1 MYTGKEVFQLGT
13 MKDVAA
19 LAKVGVGTVSRVL
32 NNSGAVKESTRRKVE
47 AAMKELNYIPNA
59 YARGLKMNKTNTVA
73 LIIPT
78 IWHPFFSEFAY
89 YVERNLSEH
98 KYKMLLCNSDVN
110 NDKELEY
117 IQMVQENKVDGI
129 IGITYSDLD
138 NFVSSHL
145 PFVTIDRHFK
155 EETVCVTSDN
165 FHAGQLA
172 VEKLV
177 EKGCQK
183 LGYIGTHSRFPT
195 ETTKRR
201 SGFVEQAE
209 LMEIPYA
216 IYDGEDPVVEF
227 KQEIRTFL
235 EENPDVD
242 GVFAHTDFIA
252 LDILEVLDEMKR
264 KVPEEVQIIGC
275 DGIKMEAGRK
285 QIVSTIRQPVDLMA
299 KAAVEKIIQVI
310 DGEPVK
316 TKITLSV
323 HYVEGPTTKN
333 KILK

>member
-1 MYTGKEVFQLGT
+1 MAT

-32 NNSGAVKESTRRKVE
+32 NSSGSVKESTRRKVE

-89 YVERNLSEH
+89 YVESNLAEH
-98 KYKMLLCNSDVN
+98 KYKMLLCNSDVSS
-110 NDKELEY
+110 DKELEY

-177 EKGCQK
+177 EKGCHK

-201 SGFVEQAE
+201 NGFEKQAKQSG
-209 LMEIPYA
+209 IPYA
-216 IYDGEDPVVEF
+216 IYDGQDPVIEL
-227 KQEIRTFL
+227 KQEIRTFF

-242 GVFAHTDFIA
+242 GIFAHTDFIA
-252 LDILEVLDEMKR
+252 LDILEILEEMKR
-264 KVPEEVQIIGC
+264 KVPEEMQIIGC
-275 DGIKMEAGRK
+275 DGIKMESGRR
-285 QIVSTIRQPVDLMA
+285 QIVSTIRQSVDLMA

-310 DGEPVK
+310 DGESVR
-316 TKITLSV
+316 TKITLPV

-333 KILK
+333 KMSK

>member
-1 MYTGKEVFQLGT
+1 MAT

-32 NNSGAVKESTRRKVE
+32 NSSGSVKESTRRKVE

-78 IWHPFFSEFAY
+78 IWHPFFSEFTY
-89 YVERNLSEH
+89 YVESNLAEH
-98 KYKMLLCNSDVN
+98 KYKMLLCNSDVSS
-110 NDKELEY
+110 DKELEY

-177 EKGCQK
+177 EKGCKK
-183 LGYIGTHSRFPT
+183 LGYVGTHSRFPT

-316 TKITLSV
+316 TKITLPV

>member
-1 MYTGKEVFQLGT
+1 MAT

-19 LAKVGVGTVSRVL
+19 LANVGVGTVSRVL
-32 NNSGAVKESTRRKVE
+32 NSSGSVKESTRRKVE

-89 YVERNLSEH
+89 YVESNLAEH
-98 KYKMLLCNSDVN
+98 KYKMLLCNSDVSS
-110 NDKELEY
+110 DKELEY

-177 EKGCQK
+177 EKGCHK

-201 SGFVEQAE
+201 DGFKAKAEQ
-209 LMEIPYA
+209 MGMPYA
-216 IYDGEDPVVEF
+216 IYDGEDPVIEF
-227 KQEIRTFL
+227 KQEIRNFF

-252 LDILEVLDEMKR
+252 LDILEILEEMKR
-264 KVPEEVQIIGC
+264 KVPEEMQIIGC
-275 DGIKMEAGRK
+275 DGIKMESGRR

-316 TKITLSV
+316 TKITLPV
-323 HYVEGPTTKN
+323 HYLEGSTTKN
-333 KILK
+333 EILK

>member
-1 MYTGKEVFQLGT
+1 MAT

-32 NNSGAVKESTRRKVE
+32 NSSGSVKESTRRKVE

-89 YVERNLSEH
+89 YVESNLAEH
-98 KYKMLLCNSDVN
+98 KYKMLLCNSDVSS
-110 NDKELEY
+110 DKELEY

-172 VEKLV
+172 VEKFV
-177 EKGCQK
+177 EKGCKK
-183 LGYIGTHSRFPT
+183 LGYVGTHSRFPS

-201 SGFVEQAE
+201 DGFEAQAE
-209 LMEIPYA
+209 QMGVPYA
-216 IYDGEDPVVEF
+216 IYDGEDPVMEF
-227 KQEIRTFL
+227 KQEIRTFF
-235 EENPDVD
+235 EKNPDVD

-252 LDILEVLDEMKR
+252 LDILEVLDELKR

-285 QIVSTIRQPVDLMA
+285 QFLSTIRQPVDLMA

-316 TKITLSV
+316 TKITLPV
-323 HYVEGPTTKN
+323 HYLEGSTTKN
-333 KILK
+333 EKMKF

>member
-1 MYTGKEVFQLGT
+1 MGT

-323 HYVEGPTTKN
+323 HYLEGSTTKN
-333 KILK
+333 EILK

>member
-1 MYTGKEVFQLGT
+1 MAT

-32 NNSGAVKESTRRKVE
+32 NSSGSVKESTRRKVE

-89 YVERNLSEH
+89 YVESNLAEH
-98 KYKMLLCNSDVN
+98 KYKMLLCNSDVSS
-110 NDKELEY
+110 DKELEY

-172 VEKLV
+172 VEKLI
-177 EKGCQK
+177 EKGCKK
-183 LGYIGTHSRFPT
+183 LGYVGTHSRFPS

-201 SGFVEQAE
+201 DGFEAQAE
-209 LMEIPYA
+209 QMGVPYA
-216 IYDGEDPVVEF
+216 IYDGEDPVMEF
-227 KQEIRTFL
+227 KQEIRTFF
-235 EENPDVD
+235 EKNPDVD

-252 LDILEVLDEMKR
+252 LDILEVLDELKR

-285 QIVSTIRQPVDLMA
+285 QFLSTIRQPVDLMA

-316 TKITLSV
+316 TKITLPV
-323 HYVEGPTTKN
+323 HYLEGSTTKN
-333 KILK
+333 EILK

>member
-1 MYTGKEVFQLGT
+1 MAT

-19 LAKVGVGTVSRVL
+19 LANVGVGTVSRVL
-32 NNSGAVKESTRRKVE
+32 NSSGSVKESTRRKVE

-89 YVERNLSEH
+89 YVESNLAEH
-98 KYKMLLCNSDVN
+98 KYKMLLCNSDVSS
-110 NDKELEY
+110 DKELEY

-177 EKGCQK
+177 EKGCHK

-209 LMEIPYA
+209 LMAIPYA

-252 LDILEVLDEMKR
+252 LDILEILDEMDR

-285 QIVSTIRQPVDLMA
+285 QFLSTIRQPVDLMA

-316 TKITLSV
+316 TKITLPV
-323 HYVEGPTTKN
+323 HYLEGSTTKN
-333 KILK
+333 EILK

>member
-1 MYTGKEVFQLGT
+1 MAT

-19 LAKVGVGTVSRVL
+19 LANVGVGTVSRVL
-32 NNSGAVKESTRRKVE
+32 NSSGSVKESTRRKVE

-89 YVERNLSEH
+89 YVESNLAEH
-98 KYKMLLCNSDVN
+98 KYKMLLCNSDVSS
-110 NDKELEY
+110 DKELEY

-177 EKGCQK
+177 DKGCHK

-201 SGFVEQAE
+201 DGFKAKAEQ
-209 LMEIPYA
+209 MGMPYA
-216 IYDGEDPVVEF
+216 IYDGEDPVIEF
-227 KQEIRTFL
+227 KQEIRTFF

-242 GVFAHTDFIA
+242 GIFAHTDFIA
-252 LDILEVLDEMKR
+252 LDILEVLEEMKR
-264 KVPEEVQIIGC
+264 NVPEEVQIIGC
-275 DGIKMEAGRK
+275 DGIKMESGRR
-285 QIVSTIRQPVDLMA
+285 QIVSTIRQSVDLMA

-310 DGEPVK
+310 DGESVR
-316 TKITLSV
+316 TKITLPV

-333 KILK
+333 KMSK

>member
-1 MYTGKEVFQLGT
+1 MAT

-32 NNSGAVKESTRRKVE
+32 NSSGSVKESTRRKVE

-89 YVERNLSEH
+89 YVESNLAEH
-98 KYKMLLCNSDVN
+98 KYKMLLCNSDVSS
-110 NDKELEY
+110 DKELEY

-177 EKGCQK
+177 EKGCHK

-201 SGFVEQAE
+201 DGFKAKAEQ
-209 LMEIPYA
+209 MGMPYA
-216 IYDGEDPVVEF
+216 IYDGEDPVIEF
-227 KQEIRTFL
+227 KQEIRNFF

-242 GVFAHTDFIA
+242 GIFAHTDFIA
-252 LDILEVLDEMKR
+252 LDILEVLEEMKR
-264 KVPEEVQIIGC
+264 NVPEEVQIIGC
-275 DGIKMEAGRK
+275 DGIKMESGRR
-285 QIVSTIRQPVDLMA
+285 QIVSTIRQSVDLMA

-310 DGEPVK
+310 DGESVR
-316 TKITLSV
+316 TKITLPV

-333 KILK
+333 KMSK

>member
-1 MYTGKEVFQLGT
+1 MAT

-32 NNSGAVKESTRRKVE
+32 NDSGAVKESTRRKVQ

-59 YARGLKMNKTNTVA
+59 YARGLKMNKTYTVA

-98 KYKMLLCNSDVN
+98 KFKMLLCNSDVSN
-110 NDKELEY
+110 EKELEY

-165 FHAGQLA
+165 FRAGQLA

-177 EKGCQK
+177 EKGCRK
-183 LGYIGTHSRFPT
+183 LGYIGTHSRFSS

-201 SGFVEQAE
+201 DGFVEQAE
-209 LMEIPYA
+209 RMNIPYA
-216 IYDGEDPVVEF
+216 IYDELDPVLDLLAGI
-227 KQEIRTFL
+227 KTFF
-235 EENPDVD
+235 EKHPDVD

-252 LDILEVLDEMKR
+252 LDILEVLDAMKR
-264 KVPEEVQIIGC
+264 QVPEEIQIIGC
-275 DGIKMEAGRK
+275 DGIKMEAGRR

-299 KAAVEKIIQVI
+299 QAAVEKIIELI
-310 DGEPVK
+310 DGEAVK
-316 TKITLSV
+316 EKITLPV
-323 HYVEGPTTKN
+323 TYIEGPTTKN
-333 KILK
+333 NILK

>member
-1 MYTGKEVFQLGT
+1 MAT

-89 YVERNLSEH
+89 YVESNLAEH
-98 KYKMLLCNSDVN
+98 KYKMLLCNSDVS

-138 NFVSSHL
+138 NFVLSHL

-165 FHAGQLA
+165 FHAGELA

-177 EKGCQK
+177 EKGCRK

-201 SGFVEQAE
+201 NGFEAQAE
-209 LMEIPYA
+209 QMGVPYA
-216 IYDGEDPVVEF
+216 IYDGEDPVMEF
-227 KQEIRTFL
+227 KQEIRTFFK
-235 EENPDVD
+235 ENPDVD

-252 LDILEVLDEMKR
+252 LDILEVLDEMER
-264 KVPEEVQIIGC
+264 KVPEDVQIIGC

-285 QIVSTIRQPVDLMA
+285 QFLSTIRQPVDLMA

-310 DGEPVK
+310 DGESVK
-316 TKITLSV
+316 TKITLPV

-333 KILK
+333 QMAK

>member
-1 MYTGKEVFQLGT
+1 MAT

-19 LAKVGVGTVSRVL
+19 LANVGVGTVSRVL
-32 NNSGAVKESTRRKVE
+32 NSSGSVKESTRRKVE

-89 YVERNLSEH
+89 YVESNLAEH
-98 KYKMLLCNSDVN
+98 KYKMLLCNSDVSS
-110 NDKELEY
+110 DKELEY

-177 EKGCQK
+177 EKGCHK

-201 SGFVEQAE
+201 NGFEKQAKQSG
-209 LMEIPYA
+209 IPYA
-216 IYDGEDPVVEF
+216 IYDGQDPVIEL
-227 KQEIRTFL
+227 KQEIRTFF

-242 GVFAHTDFIA
+242 GIFAHTDFIA
-252 LDILEVLDEMKR
+252 LDILEVLEEMKR
-264 KVPEEVQIIGC
+264 NVPEEVQIIGC
-275 DGIKMEAGRK
+275 DGIKMESGRR
-285 QIVSTIRQPVDLMA
+285 QIVSTIRQSVDLMA

-310 DGEPVK
+310 DGESVR
-316 TKITLSV
+316 TKITLPV

-333 KILK
+333 KMSK

>member
-1 MYTGKEVFQLGT
+1 

-89 YVERNLSEH
+89 YVESNLAEH
-98 KYKMLLCNSDVN
+98 KYKMLLCNSDVSS
-110 NDKELEY
+110 DKELEY

-165 FHAGQLA
+165 FHAGELA

-177 EKGCQK
+177 EKGCHK
-183 LGYIGTHSRFPT
+183 LGYVGTHSRFP
-195 ETTKRR
+195 
-201 SGFVEQAE
+201 S
-209 LMEIPYA
+209 
-216 IYDGEDPVVEF
+216 
-227 KQEIRTFL
+227 
-235 EENPDVD
+235 
-242 GVFAHTDFIA
+242 
-252 LDILEVLDEMKR
+252 
-264 KVPEEVQIIGC
+264 
-275 DGIKMEAGRK
+275 
-285 QIVSTIRQPVDLMA
+285 
-299 KAAVEKIIQVI
+299 
-310 DGEPVK
+310 
-316 TKITLSV
+316 
-323 HYVEGPTTKN
+323 
-333 KILK
+333 

>member
-1 MYTGKEVFQLGT
+1 MAT

-19 LAKVGVGTVSRVL
+19 LANVGVGTVSRVL
-32 NNSGAVKESTRRKVE
+32 NSSGSVKESTRRKVE

-89 YVERNLSEH
+89 YVESNLAEH
-98 KYKMLLCNSDVN
+98 KYKMLLCNSDVSS
-110 NDKELEY
+110 DKELEY

-177 EKGCQK
+177 EKGCKK
-183 LGYIGTHSRFPT
+183 LGYVGTHSRFPT

-216 IYDGEDPVVEF
+216 IYDGEDPVMEF
-227 KQEIRTFL
+227 KQEIRTFF
-235 EENPDVD
+235 EKNPDVD

-252 LDILEVLDEMKR
+252 LDILEVLDELKR

-285 QIVSTIRQPVDLMA
+285 QFLSTIRQPVDLMA

-316 TKITLSV
+316 TKITLPV
-323 HYVEGPTTKN
+323 HYLEGSTTKN
-333 KILK
+333 EILK

>member
-1 MYTGKEVFQLGT
+1 

-59 YARGLKMNKTNTVA
+59 YARGLKMNKTHTVA

-89 YVERNLSEH
+89 YVESNLAEH
-98 KYKMLLCNSDVN
+98 KYKMLLCNSDVSS
-110 NDKELEY
+110 DKELEY

-177 EKGCQK
+177 EKGCKK
-183 LGYIGTHSRFPT
+183 LGYVGTHSRFPS

-201 SGFVEQAE
+201 DGFEAQAE
-209 LMEIPYA
+209 QMGVPYA
-216 IYDGEDPVVEF
+216 IYDGEDPVMEF
-227 KQEIRTFL
+227 KQEIRTFF
-235 EENPDVD
+235 EKNPDVD

-252 LDILEVLDEMKR
+252 LDILEVLDELKR

-285 QIVSTIRQPVDLMA
+285 QFLSTIRQPVDLMA

-316 TKITLSV
+316 TKITLPV
-323 HYVEGPTTKN
+323 HYLEGSTTKN
-333 KILK
+333 EILK

>member
-1 MYTGKEVFQLGT
+1 MAT

-32 NNSGAVKESTRRKVE
+32 NSSGSVKESTRRKVE

-89 YVERNLSEH
+89 YVESNLAEH
-98 KYKMLLCNSDVN
+98 KYKMLLCNSDVSS
-110 NDKELEY
+110 DKELEY

-177 EKGCQK
+177 EKGCHK

-201 SGFVEQAE
+201 NGFEKQAKQSG
-209 LMEIPYA
+209 IPYA
-216 IYDGEDPVVEF
+216 IYDGQDPVIEL
-227 KQEIRTFL
+227 KQEIRTFF

-242 GVFAHTDFIA
+242 GIFAHTDFIA
-252 LDILEVLDEMKR
+252 LDILEVLDELKR

-285 QIVSTIRQPVDLMA
+285 QFLSTIRQPVDLMA

-316 TKITLSV
+316 TKITLPV
-323 HYVEGPTTKN
+323 HYLEGSTTKN
-333 KILK
+333 EILK

>member
-1 MYTGKEVFQLGT
+1 MAT

-32 NNSGAVKESTRRKVE
+32 NSSGSVKESTRRKVE

-89 YVERNLSEH
+89 YVESNLAEH
-98 KYKMLLCNSDVN
+98 KYKMLLCNSDVSS
-110 NDKELEY
+110 DKELEY

-177 EKGCQK
+177 EKGCHK

-201 SGFVEQAE
+201 DGFKAKAEQ
-209 LMEIPYA
+209 MGMPYA
-216 IYDGEDPVVEF
+216 IYDGEDPVIEF
-227 KQEIRTFL
+227 KQEIRTFF

-242 GVFAHTDFIA
+242 GIFAHTDFIA
-252 LDILEVLDEMKR
+252 LDILEILEEMKR
-264 KVPEEVQIIGC
+264 KVPEEMQIIGC
-275 DGIKMEAGRK
+275 DGIKMESGRR

-310 DGEPVK
+310 DGESVR
-316 TKITLSV
+316 TKITLPV

-333 KILK
+333 KMLK

>member
-1 MYTGKEVFQLGT
+1 MAT

-19 LAKVGVGTVSRVL
+19 LANVGVGTVSRVL
-32 NNSGAVKESTRRKVE
+32 NSSGSVKESTRRKVE

-89 YVERNLSEH
+89 YVESNLAEH
-98 KYKMLLCNSDVN
+98 KYKMLLCNSDVSS
-110 NDKELEY
+110 DKELEY

-177 EKGCQK
+177 EKGCHK

-201 SGFVEQAE
+201 DGFKAKAEQ
-209 LMEIPYA
+209 MGMPYA
-216 IYDGEDPVVEF
+216 IYDGEDPVIEF
-227 KQEIRTFL
+227 KQEIRTFF

-242 GVFAHTDFIA
+242 GIFAHTDFIA
-252 LDILEVLDEMKR
+252 LDILEVLEEMKR
-264 KVPEEVQIIGC
+264 NVPEEVQIIGC
-275 DGIKMEAGRK
+275 DGIKMESGRK
-285 QIVSTIRQPVDLMA
+285 QFLSTIRQPVDLMA

-316 TKITLSV
+316 TKITLPV
-323 HYVEGPTTKN
+323 HYLEGSTTKN
-333 KILK
+333 EILK

>member
-1 MYTGKEVFQLGT
+1 MAT

-32 NNSGAVKESTRRKVE
+32 NSSGSVKESTRRKVE

-89 YVERNLSEH
+89 YVESNLAEH
-98 KYKMLLCNSDVN
+98 KYKMLLCNSDVSS
-110 NDKELEY
+110 DKELEY

>member
-1 MYTGKEVFQLGT
+1 MAT

-19 LAKVGVGTVSRVL
+19 LANVGVGTVSRVL
-32 NNSGAVKESTRRKVE
+32 NSSGSVKESTRRKVE

-89 YVERNLSEH
+89 YVESNLAEH
-98 KYKMLLCNSDVN
+98 KYKMLLCNSDVSS
-110 NDKELEY
+110 DKELEY

-177 EKGCQK
+177 EKGCHK

-201 SGFVEQAE
+201 NGFEKQAKQSG
-209 LMEIPYA
+209 IPYA
-216 IYDGEDPVVEF
+216 IYDGQDPVIEL
-227 KQEIRTFL
+227 KQEIRTFF

-242 GVFAHTDFIA
+242 GIFAHTDFIA
-252 LDILEVLDEMKR
+252 LDILEVLEEMKR
-264 KVPEEVQIIGC
+264 NVPEEVQIIGC
-275 DGIKMEAGRK
+275 DGIKMESGRR
-285 QIVSTIRQPVDLMA
+285 QIVSTIRQSVDLMA

-310 DGEPVK
+310 DGDSVR
-316 TKITLSV
+316 TKITLPV

-333 KILK
+333 KMSK

>member
-1 MYTGKEVFQLGT
+1 MAT

-32 NNSGAVKESTRRKVE
+32 NSSGSVKESTRRKVE

-89 YVERNLSEH
+89 YVESNLAEH
-98 KYKMLLCNSDVN
+98 KYKMLLCNSDVSS
-110 NDKELEY
+110 DKELEY

-177 EKGCQK
+177 EKGCHK

-201 SGFVEQAE
+201 NGFEKQAKQSG
-209 LMEIPYA
+209 IPYA
-216 IYDGEDPVVEF
+216 IYDGQDPVIEL
-227 KQEIRTFL
+227 KQEIRTFF

-242 GVFAHTDFIA
+242 GIFAHTDFIA
-252 LDILEVLDEMKR
+252 LDILEVLEEMKR
-264 KVPEEVQIIGC
+264 NVPEEVQIIGC
-275 DGIKMEAGRK
+275 DGIKMESGRR

-323 HYVEGPTTKN
+323 HYLEGSTTKN
-333 KILK
+333 EILK

>member
-1 MYTGKEVFQLGT
+1 MAT

-19 LAKVGVGTVSRVL
+19 LANVGVGTVSRVL
-32 NNSGAVKESTRRKVE
+32 NSSGSVKESTRRKVE

-89 YVERNLSEH
+89 YVESNLAEH
-98 KYKMLLCNSDVN
+98 KYKMLLCNSDVSS
-110 NDKELEY
+110 DKELEY

-177 EKGCQK
+177 EKGCHK

-201 SGFVEQAE
+201 DGFEAQAE
-209 LMEIPYA
+209 QMGVPYA
-216 IYDGEDPVVEF
+216 IYDGEDPVMEF
-227 KQEIRTFL
+227 KQEIRTFF
-235 EENPDVD
+235 EKNPDVD

-252 LDILEVLDEMKR
+252 LDILEVLDELKR

-285 QIVSTIRQPVDLMA
+285 QFLSTIRQPVDLMA

-316 TKITLSV
+316 TKITLPV
-323 HYVEGPTTKN
+323 HYLEGSTTKN
-333 KILK
+333 EILK

>member
-1 MYTGKEVFQLGT
+1 MAT

-19 LAKVGVGTVSRVL
+19 LANVGVGTVSRVL
-32 NNSGAVKESTRRKVE
+32 NSSGSVKESTRRKVE

-89 YVERNLSEH
+89 YVESNLAEH
-98 KYKMLLCNSDVN
+98 KYKMLLCNSDVSS
-110 NDKELEY
+110 DKELEY

-177 EKGCQK
+177 EKGCHK

-201 SGFVEQAE
+201 DGFKAKAEQ
-209 LMEIPYA
+209 MGMPYA
-216 IYDGEDPVVEF
+216 IYDGEDPVIEF
-227 KQEIRTFL
+227 KQEIRTFF

-242 GVFAHTDFIA
+242 GIFAHTDFIA
-252 LDILEVLDEMKR
+252 LDILEVLEEMKR
-264 KVPEEVQIIGC
+264 NVPEEVQIIGC
-275 DGIKMEAGRK
+275 DGIKMESGRR
-285 QIVSTIRQPVDLMA
+285 QIVSTIRQSVDLMA

-310 DGEPVK
+310 DGESVR
-316 TKITLSV
+316 TKITLPV
-323 HYVEGPTTKN
+323 HYVEGPTTNN
-333 KILK
+333 KMSK

>member
-1 MYTGKEVFQLGT
+1 MGT

-59 YARGLKMNKTNTVA
+59 YARGLKMNKTHTIA

-98 KYKMLLCNSDVN
+98 KYKMLLCNSDVS

-138 NFVSSHL
+138 SFVSSHL

-165 FHAGQLA
+165 FHAGELA
-172 VEKLV
+172 AEKLV
-177 EKGCQK
+177 EKGCKK
-183 LGYIGTHSRFPT
+183 LGYVGTHSRFPS

-201 SGFVEQAE
+201 DGFEAQTE
-209 LMEIPYA
+209 LMGVPYA

-227 KQEIRTFL
+227 KQAIRTFF

-242 GVFAHTDFIA
+242 GIFAHTDFIA
-252 LDILEVLDEMKR
+252 LDILEILEEMNR

-316 TKITLSV
+316 TKITLPV

-333 KILK
+333 EILK

>member
-1 MYTGKEVFQLGT
+1 

-19 LAKVGVGTVSRVL
+19 LANVGVGTVSRVL
-32 NNSGAVKESTRRKVE
+32 NSSGSVKESTRRKVE

-89 YVERNLSEH
+89 YVESNLAEH
-98 KYKMLLCNSDVN
+98 KYKMLLCNSDVSS
-110 NDKELEY
+110 DKELEY

-177 EKGCQK
+177 EKGCHK

-201 SGFVEQAE
+201 DGFKAKAEQ
-209 LMEIPYA
+209 MGMPYA
-216 IYDGEDPVVEF
+216 IYDGEDPVIEF
-227 KQEIRTFL
+227 KQEIRTFF

-242 GVFAHTDFIA
+242 GIFAHTDFIA
-252 LDILEVLDEMKR
+252 LDILEILEEMKR
-264 KVPEEVQIIGC
+264 NVPEEVQIIGC
-275 DGIKMEAGRK
+275 DGIKMESGRR

-310 DGEPVK
+310 DGESVR
-316 TKITLSV
+316 TKITLPV

-333 KILK
+333 KLSN

>member
-1 MYTGKEVFQLGT
+1 MAT

-19 LAKVGVGTVSRVL
+19 LANVGVGTVSRVL
-32 NNSGAVKESTRRKVE
+32 NSSGSVKESTRRKVE

-89 YVERNLSEH
+89 YVESNLAEH
-98 KYKMLLCNSDVN
+98 KYKMLLCNSDVSS
-110 NDKELEY
+110 DKELEY

-172 VEKLV
+172 VEKLI
-177 EKGCQK
+177 EKGCKK
-183 LGYIGTHSRFPT
+183 LGYVGTHSRFPS

-201 SGFVEQAE
+201 DGFEAQAE
-209 LMEIPYA
+209 QMGVPYA
-216 IYDGEDPVVEF
+216 IYDGEDPVMEF
-227 KQEIRTFL
+227 KQEIRTFF
-235 EENPDVD
+235 EKNPDVD

-252 LDILEVLDEMKR
+252 LDILEVLDELKR

-285 QIVSTIRQPVDLMA
+285 QFLSTIRQPVDLMA

-316 TKITLSV
+316 TKITLPV
-323 HYVEGPTTKN
+323 HYLEGSTTKN
-333 KILK
+333 EILK

>member
-1 MYTGKEVFQLGT
+1 MAT

-32 NNSGAVKESTRRKVE
+32 NSSGSVKESTRRKVE

-89 YVERNLSEH
+89 YVESNLAEH
-98 KYKMLLCNSDVN
+98 KYKMLLCNSDVSS
-110 NDKELEY
+110 DKELEY

-177 EKGCQK
+177 EKGCHK

-201 SGFVEQAE
+201 DGFKAKAEQ
-209 LMEIPYA
+209 MGIPYA
-216 IYDGEDPVVEF
+216 IYDGQDPVIEL
-227 KQEIRTFL
+227 KQEIRTFF

-242 GVFAHTDFIA
+242 GIFAHTDFIA
-252 LDILEVLDEMKR
+252 LDILEILEEMKR
-264 KVPEEVQIIGC
+264 NVPEEVQIIGC
-275 DGIKMEAGRK
+275 DGIKMESGRR

-310 DGEPVK
+310 DGESVR
-316 TKITLSV
+316 TKITLPV

-333 KILK
+333 KMSK

>member
-1 MYTGKEVFQLGT
+1 

-59 YARGLKMNKTNTVA
+59 YARGLKMNKTHTVA

-89 YVERNLSEH
+89 YVESNLAEH
-98 KYKMLLCNSDVN
+98 KYKMLLCNSDVSS
-110 NDKELEY
+110 DKELEY

-172 VEKLV
+172 VEKLI
-177 EKGCQK
+177 EKGCKK
-183 LGYIGTHSRFPT
+183 LGYVGTHSRFPS

-201 SGFVEQAE
+201 DGFEAQAE
-209 LMEIPYA
+209 QMGVPYA
-216 IYDGEDPVVEF
+216 IYDGEDPVMEF
-227 KQEIRTFL
+227 KQEIRTFF
-235 EENPDVD
+235 EKNPDVD

-252 LDILEVLDEMKR
+252 LDILEVLDELKR

-285 QIVSTIRQPVDLMA
+285 QFLSTIRQPVDLMA

-316 TKITLSV
+316 TKITLPV
-323 HYVEGPTTKN
+323 HYLEGSTTKN
-333 KILK
+333 EILK

>member
-1 MYTGKEVFQLGT
+1 MAT

-32 NNSGAVKESTRRKVE
+32 NSSGSVKESTRRKVE

-89 YVERNLSEH
+89 YVESNLAEH
-98 KYKMLLCNSDVN
+98 KYKMLLCNSDVSS
-110 NDKELEY
+110 DKELEY

-177 EKGCQK
+177 EKGCKK
-183 LGYIGTHSRFPT
+183 LGYVGTHSRFPS

-201 SGFVEQAE
+201 DGFEAQAE
-209 LMEIPYA
+209 QMGVPYA
-216 IYDGEDPVVEF
+216 IYDGEDPVMEF
-227 KQEIRTFL
+227 KQEIRTFF
-235 EENPDVD
+235 EKNPDVD

-316 TKITLSV
+316 TKITLPV
-323 HYVEGPTTKN
+323 HYLEGSTTKN
-333 KILK
+333 EILK

>member
-1 MYTGKEVFQLGT
+1 MAT

-19 LAKVGVGTVSRVL
+19 LANVGVGTVSRVL
-32 NNSGAVKESTRRKVE
+32 NSSGSVKESTRRKVE

-89 YVERNLSEH
+89 YVESNLAEH
-98 KYKMLLCNSDVN
+98 KYKMLLCNSDVSS
-110 NDKELEY
+110 DKELEF

-177 EKGCQK
+177 EKGCHK

-201 SGFVEQAE
+201 DGFKAKAEQ
-209 LMEIPYA
+209 MGMPYA
-216 IYDGEDPVVEF
+216 IYDGEDPVIEF
-227 KQEIRTFL
+227 KQEIRTFF

-242 GVFAHTDFIA
+242 GIFAHTDFIA
-252 LDILEVLDEMKR
+252 LDILEVLEEMKR
-264 KVPEEVQIIGC
+264 NVPEEVQIIGC
-275 DGIKMEAGRK
+275 DGIKMESGRR

-310 DGEPVK
+310 DGESVR
-316 TKITLSV
+316 TKITLPV

-333 KILK
+333 KMSK

>member
-1 MYTGKEVFQLGT
+1 
-13 MKDVAA
+13 
-19 LAKVGVGTVSRVL
+19 
-32 NNSGAVKESTRRKVE
+32 
-47 AAMKELNYIPNA
+47 
-59 YARGLKMNKTNTVA
+59 
-73 LIIPT
+73 
-78 IWHPFFSEFAY
+78 
-89 YVERNLSEH
+89 
-98 KYKMLLCNSDVN
+98 
-110 NDKELEY
+110 
-117 IQMVQENKVDGI
+117 MVQENKVDGI

-177 EKGCQK
+177 EKGCHK

-201 SGFVEQAE
+201 DGFEAQAE
-209 LMEIPYA
+209 QMGVPYA
-216 IYDGEDPVVEF
+216 IYDGEDPVMEF
-227 KQEIRTFL
+227 KQEIRTFF
-235 EENPDVD
+235 EKNPDVD

-252 LDILEVLDEMKR
+252 LDILEVLDELKR

-285 QIVSTIRQPVDLMA
+285 QFLSTIRQPVDLMA

-316 TKITLSV
+316 TKITLPV
-323 HYVEGPTTKN
+323 HYLEGSTTKN
-333 KILK
+333 EILK

>member
-1 MYTGKEVFQLGT
+1 

-32 NNSGAVKESTRRKVE
+32 NSSGSVKESTRRKVE

-89 YVERNLSEH
+89 YVESNLAEH
-98 KYKMLLCNSDVN
+98 KYKMLLCNSDVSS
-110 NDKELEY
+110 DKELEY

-177 EKGCQK
+177 EKGCHK

-201 SGFVEQAE
+201 NGFEKQAKQSG
-209 LMEIPYA
+209 IPYA
-216 IYDGEDPVVEF
+216 IYDGQDPVIEL
-227 KQEIRTFL
+227 KQEIRTFF

-242 GVFAHTDFIA
+242 GIFAHTDFIA
-252 LDILEVLDEMKR
+252 LDILEVLEEMKR

-275 DGIKMEAGRK
+275 DGIKMESGRR

-310 DGEPVK
+310 DGESVR
-316 TKITLSV
+316 TKITLPV
-323 HYVEGPTTKN
+323 HYLEGSTTKN
-333 KILK
+333 EILK

>member
-1 MYTGKEVFQLGT
+1 MAT

-32 NNSGAVKESTRRKVE
+32 NSSGSVKESTRRKVE

-89 YVERNLSEH
+89 YVESNLAEH
-98 KYKMLLCNSDVN
+98 KYKMLLCNSDVSS
-110 NDKELEY
+110 DKELEY

-177 EKGCQK
+177 EKGCHK

-201 SGFVEQAE
+201 DGFKAKAEQ
-209 LMEIPYA
+209 MGMPYA
-216 IYDGEDPVVEF
+216 IYDGEDPVMEF
-227 KQEIRTFL
+227 KQEIRTFF
-235 EENPDVD
+235 EKNPDVD

-252 LDILEVLDEMKR
+252 LDILEVLDELKR

-285 QIVSTIRQPVDLMA
+285 QFLSTIRQPVDLMA

-316 TKITLSV
+316 TKITLPV
-323 HYVEGPTTKN
+323 HYLEGSTTKN
-333 KILK
+333 EILK

>member
-1 MYTGKEVFQLGT
+1 MGT

-59 YARGLKMNKTNTVA
+59 YARGLKMNKTHTVA

-89 YVERNLSEH
+89 YVESNLAEH
-98 KYKMLLCNSDVN
+98 KYKMLLCNSDVSS
-110 NDKELEY
+110 DKELEY

-177 EKGCQK
+177 EKGCKK
-183 LGYIGTHSRFPT
+183 LGYVGTHSRFPS

-201 SGFVEQAE
+201 DGFEAQAE
-209 LMEIPYA
+209 QMGVPYA
-216 IYDGEDPVVEF
+216 IYDGEDPVMEF
-227 KQEIRTFL
+227 KQEIRTFF
-235 EENPDVD
+235 EKNPDVD

-252 LDILEVLDEMKR
+252 LDILEVLDELKR

-285 QIVSTIRQPVDLMA
+285 QFLSTIRQPVDLMA

-316 TKITLSV
+316 TKITLPV
-323 HYVEGPTTKN
+323 HYLEGSTTKN
-333 KILK
+333 EILK

>member
-1 MYTGKEVFQLGT
+1 MAT

-32 NNSGAVKESTRRKVE
+32 NSSGSVKESTRRKVE

-89 YVERNLSEH
+89 YVESNLAEH
-98 KYKMLLCNSDVN
+98 KYKMLLCNSDVSS
-110 NDKELEY
+110 DKELEY

-177 EKGCQK
+177 EKGCHK

-201 SGFVEQAE
+201 DGFEAQAE
-209 LMEIPYA
+209 QMGVPYA
-216 IYDGEDPVVEF
+216 IYDGEDPVMEF
-227 KQEIRTFL
+227 KQEIRTFF
-235 EENPDVD
+235 EKNPDVD

-252 LDILEVLDEMKR
+252 LDILEVLDELKR

-285 QIVSTIRQPVDLMA
+285 QFLSTIRQPVDLMA

-316 TKITLSV
+316 TKITLPV
-323 HYVEGPTTKN
+323 HYLEGSTTKN
-333 KILK
+333 EILK

>member
-1 MYTGKEVFQLGT
+1 MGT

-59 YARGLKMNKTNTVA
+59 YARGLKMNKTHTIA

-89 YVERNLSEH
+89 YVEKNLSEQ
-98 KYKMLLCNSDVN
+98 KYKMLLCNSDVS

-172 VEKLV
+172 VEKLA
-177 EKGCQK
+177 EKNCTK
-183 LGYIGTHSRFPT
+183 LGYIGTHSRFPS

-201 SGFVEQAE
+201 DGFEEQAKR
-209 LMEIPYA
+209 LQLPYA
-216 IYDGEDPVVEF
+216 IYDGEDPVMDF
-227 KQEIRTFL
+227 KQEIRAFF
-235 EENPDVD
+235 EKNPDVD

-252 LDILEVLDEMKR
+252 LDILEVLDEMDR

-275 DGIKMEAGRK
+275 DGIKMEAGRR

-299 KAAVEKIIQVI
+299 KEAVEKIIQVI
-310 DGEPVK
+310 DGEPAK
-316 TKITLSV
+316 TKITLPV

-333 KILK
+333 KI

>member
-1 MYTGKEVFQLGT
+1 MAT

-32 NNSGAVKESTRRKVE
+32 NSSGSVKESTRRKVE

-89 YVERNLSEH
+89 YVESNLAEH
-98 KYKMLLCNSDVN
+98 KYKMLLCNSDVSS
-110 NDKELEY
+110 DKELEY

-177 EKGCQK
+177 EKGCHK
-183 LGYIGTHSRFPT
+183 LGYVGTHSRFPS

-201 SGFVEQAE
+201 DGFEAQAE
-209 LMEIPYA
+209 QMGVPYA
-216 IYDGEDPVVEF
+216 IYDGEDPVMEF
-227 KQEIRTFL
+227 KQEIRTFF
-235 EENPDVD
+235 EKNPDVD

-252 LDILEVLDEMKR
+252 LDILEVLDELKR

-285 QIVSTIRQPVDLMA
+285 QFLSTIRQPVDLMA

-316 TKITLSV
+316 TKITLPV
-323 HYVEGPTTKN
+323 HYLEGSTTKN
-333 KILK
+333 EILK

>member
-1 MYTGKEVFQLGT
+1 

-32 NNSGAVKESTRRKVE
+32 NSSGSVKESTRRKVE

-89 YVERNLSEH
+89 YVESNLAEH
-98 KYKMLLCNSDVN
+98 KYKMLLCNSDVSS
-110 NDKELEY
+110 DKELEY

-177 EKGCQK
+177 EKGCHK

-201 SGFVEQAE
+201 NGFEKQAKQSGV
-209 LMEIPYA
+209 PYA
-216 IYDGEDPVVEF
+216 IYDGEDPVMEF
-227 KQEIRTFL
+227 KQEIRTFF
-235 EENPDVD
+235 EKNPDVD

-252 LDILEVLDEMKR
+252 LDILEVLDELKR

-285 QIVSTIRQPVDLMA
+285 QFLSTIRQPVDLMA

-316 TKITLSV
+316 TKITLPV
-323 HYVEGPTTKN
+323 HYLEGSTTKN
-333 KILK
+333 EKMKF

>member
-1 MYTGKEVFQLGT
+1 MAT

-32 NNSGAVKESTRRKVE
+32 NSSGSVKESTRRKVE

-59 YARGLKMNKTNTVA
+59 YARGLKMNKTHTVA

-89 YVERNLSEH
+89 YVESNLAEH
-98 KYKMLLCNSDVN
+98 KYKMLLCNSDVSS
-110 NDKELEY
+110 DKELEY

-177 EKGCQK
+177 EKGCHK

-201 SGFVEQAE
+201 DGFKAKAEQ
-209 LMEIPYA
+209 MGMPYA
-216 IYDGEDPVVEF
+216 IYDGEDPVIEF
-227 KQEIRTFL
+227 KQEIRTFF

-242 GVFAHTDFIA
+242 GIFAHTDFIA
-252 LDILEVLDEMKR
+252 LDILEVLEEMKR
-264 KVPEEVQIIGC
+264 NVPEEVQIIGC
-275 DGIKMEAGRK
+275 DGIKMESGRR

-316 TKITLSV
+316 TKITLPV
-323 HYVEGPTTKN
+323 HYLEGSTTKN
-333 KILK
+333 EIA

>member
-1 MYTGKEVFQLGT
+1 MGT

-59 YARGLKMNKTNTVA
+59 YARGLKMNKTHTVA

-89 YVERNLSEH
+89 YVESNLAEH
-98 KYKMLLCNSDVN
+98 KYKMLLCNSDVSS
-110 NDKELEY
+110 DKELEY

-177 EKGCQK
+177 EKGCK
-183 LGYIGTHSRFPT
+183 KIGYVGTHSRFPS

-201 SGFVEQAE
+201 DGFEAQAE
-209 LMEIPYA
+209 QMGVPYA
-216 IYDGEDPVVEF
+216 IYDGEDAVMEF
-227 KQEIRTFL
+227 KQEIRTFF

-252 LDILEVLDEMKR
+252 LDILEILDELKR

-285 QIVSTIRQPVDLMA
+285 QFLSTIRQPVDLMA

-316 TKITLSV
+316 TKITLPV

-333 KILK
+333 EILK